1 MGKNIT
7 IYFNDEVLELIEKID
22 GKGTLINQIIID
34 HFSNDEDVLRRN
46 MERLDRELNIVRA
59 KLEAKLEAKAN
70 ERLKRE
76 ANLTKTTQ
84 ASKKKREK
92 YDKIRKGLELMV
104 KNKEITFEEYRRKS
118 AVLRNDFGLK

>member
-59 KLEAKLEAKAN
+59 KLEAKAN

-92 YDKIRKGLELMV
+92 YDKTRKGLALMV

>member
-46 MERLDRELNIVRA
+46 MERLDRELNIVR
-59 KLEAKLEAKAN
+59 AKLEAKAN